1 LTAGFFNSKGGFF
14 HFLSKFESRQNLG
27 GYQVRDPRLERL
39 AEVLLTHSLKLIEG
53 EKLYIM
59 GEHSTKPLVK
69 EVLQKAYEMGVIPY
83 YELGDQ
89 ELLRIMATHAKPDQ
103 MILQNKWN
111 MDKYQDID
119 AFLNISSEAN
129 DAEMSEV
136 PAEQWQLLMPHM
148 KESNDYLIQ
157 NKKWVLLNYPNPSL
171 AQKAKMSYD
180 TFFDYLLEVC
190 TVDYK
195 QMEEAQ
201 KPLKELMDKT
211 DKVRITGE
219 GTDLTF
225 SIKDIPSVMC
235 FGERNIPDGEV
246 YTAPVKDSVNGT
258 ITYNTPT
265 LYRGFSF
272 DNVSLTF
279 ENGKIVKATADK
291 TKELNDILDTDEG
304 ARFIGEFALGVNP
317 KINEPMLDILFDEKI
332 NGSFH
337 FTPGQAYEGAD
348 NGNRSN
354 VHWDM
359 VCIQRPEYGGGEI
372 YFDDVLIRKDG
383 LFVVE
388 ELKGLNPDALI

>member
-1 LTAGFFNSKGGFF
+1 M
-14 HFLSKFESRQNLG
+14 
-27 GYQVRDPRLERL
+27 RDPRLEKL
-39 AEVLLTHSLKLIEG
+39 AEVLLTHSLKVKEG
-53 EKLYIM
+53 EKLMIA
-59 GEHSTKPLVK
+59 GEQTTKPLIK
-69 EVLQKAYEMGVIPY
+69 ELLKKSYEIGAIPY
-83 YELGDQ
+83 FELGDQ
-89 ELLRIMATHAKPDQ
+89 ELNRIMATHARPEQ
-103 MILQNKWN
+103 MILRNKWN
-111 MDKYQDID
+111 LEQYQDLD
-119 AFLNISSEAN
+119 AFISIASDAN

-136 PAEQWQLLMPHM
+136 PPEQWQELMPHM

-157 NKKWVLLNYPNPSL
+157 NKKWVLLNYPNFSL

-190 TVDYK
+190 TVNYK

-272 DNVSLTF
+272 NNVSLTF
-279 ENGKIVKATADK
+279 EDGKIVKATADN

-337 FTPGQAYEGAD
+337 FTPGQAYEEAD

>member
-1 LTAGFFNSKGGFF
+1 M
-14 HFLSKFESRQNLG
+14 
-27 GYQVRDPRLERL
+27 RDPRLGKL
-39 AEVLLTHSLKLIEG
+39 ADVLLTHSLKVKEG
-53 EKLYIM
+53 EKLMIA
-59 GEHSTKPLVK
+59 GEHSTKPLIK
-69 EVLQKAYEMGVIPY
+69 ELLKKAYEIGAIPY
-83 YELGDQ
+83 FELGDQ
-89 ELLRIMATHAKPDQ
+89 ELNRIMATHAKPEQ
-103 MILQNKWN
+103 MILRNKWN
-111 MDKYQDID
+111 LEQYQDLD
-119 AFLNISSEAN
+119 SFISIASDAN

-136 PAEQWQLLMPHM
+136 PAEQWQELMPHM

-157 NKKWVLLNYPNPSL
+157 NKKWVLLNYPNSSL

-180 TFFDYLLEVC
+180 SFFNYLMEVC

-195 QMEEAQ
+195 QMEAAQ

-258 ITYNTPT
+258 ISYNTPT

-272 DNVSLTF
+272 NNVSLTF
-279 ENGKIVKATADK
+279 ENGKIIKATADK

-337 FTPGQAYEGAD
+337 FTPGQAYEQAD

>member
-1 LTAGFFNSKGGFF
+1 M
-14 HFLSKFESRQNLG
+14 
-27 GYQVRDPRLERL
+27 RDPRLGKL
-39 AEVLLTHSLKLIEG
+39 AEVLLTHSLKMKEG
-53 EKLYIM
+53 EKLLIT
-59 GEHSTKPLVK
+59 GEYTTKPLVK
-69 EVLQKAYEMGVIPY
+69 ELLRKAYDLGIIPY
-83 YELGDQ
+83 FEFGDQ
-89 ELLRIMATHAKPDQ
+89 ELMRIMATNAKEEQ
-103 MILQNKWN
+103 MILMNKWN
-111 MDKYQDID
+111 MDKYQDLD
-119 AFLNISSEAN
+119 AFISISSDPN

-136 PAEQWQLLMPHM
+136 PGEQWQLLMPLV
-148 KESNDYLIQ
+148 KESNDYLVQ
-157 NKKWVLLNYPNPSL
+157 KKKWVLLNYPNPAL
-171 AQKAKMSYD
+171 AQKAKMSYE

-201 KPLKELMDKT
+201 KPLKDLMDRT

-225 SIKDIPSVMC
+225 SIKDIPAVMC

-272 DNVSLTF
+272 DNISLTF

-291 TKELNDILDTDEG
+291 TKELNEILDTDEG
-304 ARFIGEFALGVNP
+304 ARFIGEFAIGVNP
-317 KINEPMLDILFDEKI
+317 KIKEPMLDILFDEKI
-332 NGSFH
+332 GGSFH

-348 NGNRSN
+348 NGNRSS

-383 LFVVE
+383 MFVIE
-388 ELKGLNPDALI
+388 ELKGLNPDALTAGATVEV

>member
-1 LTAGFFNSKGGFF
+1 L
-14 HFLSKFESRQNLG
+14 
-27 GYQVRDPRLERL
+27 RDPRLGKL
-39 AEVLLTHSLKLIEG
+39 AEVLLTHSLKMKEG
-53 EKLYIM
+53 EKLLIT
-59 GEHSTKPLVK
+59 GEYTTKPLVK
-69 EVLQKAYEMGVIPY
+69 ELIGKAYDMGVIPY
-83 YELGDQ
+83 FEFGDQ
-89 ELLRIMATHAKPDQ
+89 ELMRVIATHANTEQ

-111 MDKYQDID
+111 MERYQDLD
-119 AFLNISSEAN
+119 AFISISSDPN

-136 PAEQWQLLMPHM
+136 PGEQWELLMPLV
-148 KESNDYLIQ
+148 KESNDYLVEK
-157 NKKWVLLNYPNPSL
+157 KKWVLLNYPNPSL

-201 KPLKELMDKT
+201 KPLKELMDHT

-219 GTDLTF
+219 GTNLTF
-225 SIKDIPSVMC
+225 SIKDIPAVMC

-272 DNVSLTF
+272 DSISLTF
-279 ENGKIVKATADK
+279 ENGKIVKAAADK
-291 TKELNDILDTDEG
+291 TKELNEILDTDEG
-304 ARFIGEFALGVNP
+304 ARFIGEFAIGVNP
-317 KINEPMLDILFDEKI
+317 KIKEPMLDILFDEKI
-332 NGSFH
+332 SGSFH

-348 NGNRSN
+348 NGNRSS

-383 LFVVE
+383 LFVIK
-388 ELKGLNPDALI
+388 ELKGLNPDALT

>member
-1 LTAGFFNSKGGFF
+1 M
-14 HFLSKFESRQNLG
+14 
-27 GYQVRDPRLERL
+27 RDPRLGKL
-39 AEVLLTHSLKLIEG
+39 AEVLLIHSLKMKEG
-53 EKLYIM
+53 EKLLIT
-59 GEHSTKPLVK
+59 GEYTTKPLVK
-69 EVLQKAYEMGVIPY
+69 ELLRKAYDMGVIPY
-83 YELGDQ
+83 FEFGDQ
-89 ELLRIMATHAKPDQ
+89 ELMRIMGTHAKEEQ
-103 MILQNKWN
+103 MILMNKWN
-111 MDKYQDID
+111 MEKYQDLD
-119 AFLNISSEAN
+119 AFISISSDPN

-148 KESNDYLIQ
+148 KDSNDYLVQ
-157 NKKWVLLNYPNPSL
+157 KKKWVLLNYPNPSL

-201 KPLKELMDKT
+201 KPLKELMDRT

-272 DNVSLTF
+272 DNISLTF
-279 ENGKIVKATADK
+279 EDGKIVKATADK

-304 ARFIGEFALGVNP
+304 ARFIGEFAIGVNP
-317 KINEPMLDILFDEKI
+317 KIKEPMLDILFDEKI
-332 NGSFH
+332 SGSFH

-348 NGNRSN
+348 NGNRSS

-359 VCIQRPEYGGGEI
+359 VCIQRPEYGGGEM

-383 LFVVE
+383 LFVIE